1 MRKSDLPA
9 RLLVIAGSDNSAG
22 AGLQAD
28 LKTAQAFGVY
38 AQTAVTAIT
47 VQNTHG
53 VTEVHPVPPDVL
65 AAQIAACLSDIG
77 ADAIKIGMLGNAANA
92 AAVANALD
100 GVDLP
105 LVVDPVILSTSGAG
119 LLDEAG
125 IDILKRRLIR
135 KAMIVTP
142 NVPEAEMLCGV
153 RPKSDHSTRN
163 AAMAFNRWLDARWDA
178 LNPRT
183 AIREIPAGIIS
194 KSNALRFVLFNCLAF
209 IVCTWFINPLCFAL
223 SFVALAVVLGY
234 SYTKRFTPLCHLV
247 LGLGLSLAPIGAYLA
262 VTTLVATVVFLPA
275 ALLLYGADAGIVGL
289 WAAIGLWMATRM
301 VTLALRA
308 RGDRWMVTGAVR

>member
-1 MRKSDLPA
+1 
-9 RLLVIAGSDNSAG
+9 
-22 AGLQAD
+22 
-28 LKTAQAFGVY
+28 
-38 AQTAVTAIT
+38 
-47 VQNTHG
+47 
-53 VTEVHPVPPDVL
+53 VL

-163 AAMAFNRWLDARWDA
+163 AAMAFALLGPSHVLFKGGHIPPSDKDGGLVRDTLYGGGKLSFFDA
-178 LNPRT
+178 PRQDTPHLHGTGCTLAT
-183 AIREIPAGIIS
+183 AIACGLAAGQ
-194 KSNALRFVLFNCLAF
+194 AVPDA
-209 IVCTWFINPLCFAL
+209 
-223 SFVALAVVLGY
+223 VAAAHAYVQ
-234 SYTKRFTPLCHLV
+234 RAIAAAP
-247 LGLGLSLAPIGAYLA
+247 GLGGGNGPLGHGA
-262 VTTLVATVVFLPA
+262 
-275 ALLLYGADAGIVGL
+275 
-289 WAAIGLWMATRM
+289 
-301 VTLALRA
+301 
-308 RGDRWMVTGAVR
+308 